1 MEFIFQILSQL
12 LPAVEDDQNN
22 IQQKKEI
29 VTEEAIVEKEL
40 VMTNDQE
47 EVAETNLF
55 SMMEFH

>member
-12 LPAVEDDQNN
+12 LPAVENDQNN
-22 IQQKKEI
+22 IQQKI
-29 VTEEAIVEKEL
+29 VTEEAIAEKEL

>member
-29 VTEEAIVEKEL
+29 VAEKTIAEKEL
-40 VMTNDQE
+40 VMTNDKE

>member
-12 LPAVEDDQNN
+12 LPAVEDDHNN

-29 VTEEAIVEKEL
+29 VAEEAIAEKEL

>member
-1 MEFIFQILSQL
+1 MEFIFQILAQL

-22 IQQKKEI
+22 IQQKKEF
-29 VTEEAIVEKEL
+29 VAEEAIAEKEL

>member
-22 IQQKKEI
+22 IQQKKEF
-29 VTEEAIVEKEL
+29 VAEEAIAEKEL